1 LENITEALD
10 SLMSTVDTPEWKDQ
24 LHQIQQL
31 FDQICQRKGATF
43 RIGRVQ
49 DLYQKM
55 VPPLAKMAQHASS
68 TTTIY
73 ENASQ
78 VSKQLVAMEV
88 VPEAWKQTQFWHVA
102 HFPLETW

>member
-1 LENITEALD
+1 
-10 SLMSTVDTPEWKDQ
+10 MSTVDNPEWKEQ
-24 LHQIQQL
+24 LHEIQQL

-55 VPPLAKMAQHASS
+55 VPPLAKMAQQSNASVS
-68 TTTIY
+68 SGTTIY
-73 ENASQ
+73 EKASQ